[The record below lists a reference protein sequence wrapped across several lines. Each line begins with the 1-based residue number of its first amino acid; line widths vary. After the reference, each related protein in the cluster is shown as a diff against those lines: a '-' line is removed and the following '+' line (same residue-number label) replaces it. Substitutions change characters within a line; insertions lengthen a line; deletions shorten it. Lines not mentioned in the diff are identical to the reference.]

1 MSATRPFYGK
11 LQVHD
16 DPDNLVW
23 SINGTLGPGTAI
35 LVYRLG
41 PSPVPHNDFV
51 TGQLQSETATPT
63 NPRGLRNCYLAQSPI
78 GNAAV
83 ACYGIGDASL
93 ATQFLYQN
101 GPNPTLVAWD
111 GPSGSG
117 GFGLWAAQMGGK
129 FWGWTVSS
137 TKPEQYKYSMIIAA
151 PSAVHARTYLGG
163 ACPQGADY
171 TWCDLG
177 GEDWTALS
185 MRGARFAG
193 ADLTG
198 TNFAG
203 SKMAGADF
211 QGVAG
216 LSGANL
222 TNTDLTGARFVGV
235 DLRGMD
241 FSGALLRGADFTG
254 AQLDGATFADTG
266 EQACDLTGVNFSVA
280 RSITGARFATG
291 LTDANFAGMALTG
304 VDFTGAVMPGTVFRG
319 CDLRPASFAS
329 PPKFST
335 DPAHLT
341 DLSQATISFAQIGKT
356 WAFMNLV
363 GTRITGMPTSPP
375 DLTGLNAQSSLM
387 MNWDLHGYNLYNAN
401 LSHADLRGARLSDCN
416 FTQAVMTGVQLQ
428 ADDTYQGAVL
438 SDSQMMDADLTGA
451 NLSGTILDGVFL
463 WGSKATVSA
472 AAVRGTSFA
481 NAYLTGLDFTSVD
494 QNQCKGVM
502 FSGACLVNVKFTGTN
517 LTALG
522 TQAVHMA
529 KACLQGADFTGATLH
544 NADLTDAAVDLNPG
558 TITVTIQ
565 DGWPAGQVMTFA
577 VTYSQG
583 TTGITKAT
591 DSSTTCPKGSG
602 GPCGGDLLVSP
613 NAPTS
618 WRPVGTKAAT
628 GADAPG

>member
-1 MSATRPFYGK
+1 
-11 LQVHD
+11 
-16 DPDNLVW
+16 
-23 SINGTLGPGTAI
+23 
-35 LVYRLG
+35 
-41 PSPVPHNDFV
+41 
-51 TGQLQSETATPT
+51 
-63 NPRGLRNCYLAQSPI
+63 
-78 GNAAV
+78 
-83 ACYGIGDASL
+83 
-93 ATQFLYQN
+93 
-101 GPNPTLVAWD
+101 
-111 GPSGSG
+111 
-117 GFGLWAAQMGGK
+117 
-129 FWGWTVSS
+129 
-137 TKPEQYKYSMIIAA
+137 
-151 PSAVHARTYLGG
+151 
-163 ACPQGADY
+163 
-171 TWCDLG
+171 
-177 GEDWTALS
+177 
-185 MRGARFAG
+185 
-193 ADLTG
+193 
-198 TNFAG
+198 
-203 SKMAGADF
+203 
-211 QGVAG
+211 
-216 LSGANL
+216 
-222 TNTDLTGARFVGV
+222 
-235 DLRGMD
+235 
-241 FSGALLRGADFTG
+241 
-254 AQLDGATFADTG
+254 
-266 EQACDLTGVNFSVA
+266 
-280 RSITGARFATG
+280 
-291 LTDANFAGMALTG
+291 
-304 VDFTGAVMPGTVFRG
+304 
-319 CDLRPASFAS
+319 
-329 PPKFST
+329 
-335 DPAHLT
+335 
-341 DLSQATISFAQIGKT
+341 
-356 WAFMNLV
+356 
-363 GTRITGMPTSPP
+363 
-375 DLTGLNAQSSLM
+375 M
-387 MNWDLHGYNLYNAN
+387 MNWDLHGYNLSNAN

-428 ADDTYQGAVL
+428 ADDTYQEAVL

-463 WGSKATVSA
+463 WGSKATVST

-558 TITVTIQ
+558 KITVTIQ